1 MWTERIRKIRL
12 HTTLRHVDHVKTTVS
27 DFSFLIL
34 RKRQAHLTSHL
45 GRSESR
51 SFLLTPIRIRMSSF
65 TYYSETRKGR

>member
-12 HTTLRHVDHVKTTVS
+12 HATLRQVDHVKTTVT

-34 RKRQAHLTSHL
+34 RKRQARLSGRL
-45 GRSESR
+45 DRSESR
-51 SFLLTPIRIRMSSF
+51 SFILTPTGIRLSSF